1 MLFYCRK
8 KISKYI
14 AEVAQEFT
22 RIKMN
27 LTKRE
32 IKMSIKKIEVTF
44 ECDECGDDIV
54 IELDAAIPVSVSCL
68 VTHCEMFV
76 LKKKDKHICEQCY

>member
-1 MLFYCRK
+1 
-8 KISKYI
+8 
-14 AEVAQEFT
+14 
-22 RIKMN
+22 
-27 LTKRE
+27 
-32 IKMSIKKIEVTF
+32 MSIKKIEVTF